1 MNRLIRAG
9 LMFGNLFHV
18 SSPALVER
26 YNRAL
31 HHLTGKRTALT
42 DFFVD
47 ISGFSPEVGE
57 ELGDALYLN
66 HKGVNRQFILL
77 SVEQRSAPLL
87 RTKFSTSR
95 AILQDFIAEN
105 EAALYAL
112 TAKDAVAGELV
123 NSVYDVSSPARL
135 FDIRRVRVE
144 ADTTGGTVKD
154 AEKLADMVDDFRDTE
169 GGWYDDVLIADM
181 IALAG
186 KTGDV
191 VRNPVKL
198 KVMQFDQRNFWTA
211 HFGGLYVFQDVAH
224 PAVIAP
230 AGKGDLDEVP
240 LEYVFDTTQRNRI
253 AQFFQLNGLTE
264 TILEARGIRSAAILR
279 QKMDFILI
287 DAVAGDAGDLVDLSP
302 RDLRRLAR
310 DHADKMPRE
319 FHTLGQ
325 LVNWAENG
333 GAFPK
338 IDSDDPVYFY
348 TLRAADTPD
357 AELVNMLLAELA
369 PKDIRQLFI
378 CHKDLFYDTYAAWPE
393 EKKAYVADFL
403 ERAYKGDKAGVRDA
417 LFGHVPDIE
426 VPPLPRRGK
435 KPPPLPDR
443 IAAVGPWGAVKRR

>member
-18 SSPALVER
+18 HSPALVER

-31 HHLTGKRTALT
+31 HHLTGKRTELT
-42 DFFVD
+42 DFYVD
-47 ISGFSPEVGE
+47 ISGFSPEVGD
-57 ELGDALYLN
+57 ELGDPLYLN

-77 SVEQRSAPLL
+77 SVEQRTAPLL
-87 RTKFSTSR
+87 RTKFSTSK
-95 AILQDFIAEN
+95 AILQAFIEEN
-105 EAALYAL
+105 EAALFAL

-123 NSVYDVSSPARL
+123 NSVYDVTTPARL
-135 FDIRRVRVE
+135 FDIRRVVVE

-154 AEKLADMVDDFRDTE
+154 AAKLAEMVDTFRETE
-169 GGWYDDVLIADM
+169 GGWYDDVLIAEM
-181 IALAG
+181 IALAS

-191 VRNPVKL
+191 VRNPVTL
-198 KVMQFDQRNFWTA
+198 KAMQFDQRNFWTA
-211 HFGGLYVFQDVAH
+211 HFGGLYVFQDVEH

-230 AGKGDLDEVP
+230 AGKEGLEDIP
-240 LEYVFDTTQRNRI
+240 LEFVFDATQRNRI

-264 TILEARGIRSAAILR
+264 TILEARGIKSAAILQ

-287 DAVAGDAGDLVDLSP
+287 DAVAGEGGNLTNLT
-302 RDLRRLAR
+302 RGDLRRLAR
-310 DHADKMPRE
+310 DNADKLPPE

-333 GAFPK
+333 GAFPR
-338 IDSDDPVYFY
+338 INSSDPVYFY

-378 CHKDLFYDTYAAWPE
+378 CHKELFYDTYAAWPDA
-393 EKKAYVADFL
+393 KKAYVADFL

-417 LFGHVPDIE
+417 LFGHLPAVD
-426 VPPLPRRGK
+426 VPPLPRKRK
-435 KPPPLPDR
+435 KPPPVPDR

>member
-18 SSPALVER
+18 HSPALVER

-31 HHLTGKRTALT
+31 HHLTGKRTTLT
-42 DFFVD
+42 DFYID
-47 ISGFSPEVGE
+47 ISGYSPEIGD
-57 ELGDALYLN
+57 ELSDPLYLN

-77 SVEQRSAPLL
+77 SVEQRMSPFLN
-87 RTKFSTSR
+87 TKFSTSK
-95 AILQDFIAEN
+95 AILQEFIAQN
-105 EAALYAL
+105 EAALFSL

-123 NSVYDVSSPARL
+123 NSVYDVSTPARL
-135 FDIRRVRVE
+135 FDIRRITID

-154 AEKLADMVDDFRDTE
+154 AAKLADMVDEFRETE
-169 GGWYDDVLIADM
+169 EGWYDDILIAQM
-181 IALAG
+181 IEIAG

-198 KVMQFDQRNFWTA
+198 KTMSFDQRNFWTA
-211 HFGGLYVFQDVAH
+211 HFGGLYVFQDLAH

-230 AGKGDLDEVP
+230 AGKDALTDLPIEH
-240 LEYVFDTTQRNRI
+240 VFDATQRNHI
-253 AQFFQLNGLTE
+253 AKFFQLNGLTE
-264 TILEARGIRSAAILR
+264 TILEARGIKSAAILR

-287 DAVAGDAGDLVDLSP
+287 DAVADQGVDLMGLS
-302 RDLRRLAR
+302 RSDLRRLAR
-310 DHADKMPRE
+310 QHSDKLPPE

-333 GAFPK
+333 GAFPN
-338 IDSDDPVYFY
+338 INSNDPVYFY
-348 TLRAADTPD
+348 TLRAADTPA

-393 EKKAYVADFL
+393 TKKAYVVDFL
-403 ERAYKGDKAGVRDA
+403 ERSYKGDKAGVRDA
-417 LFGHVPDIE
+417 LFGHAPQVQ
-426 VPPLPRRGK
+426 VPPLPRKGK
-435 KPPPLPDR
+435 KPPPVPRNTAQD
-443 IAAVGPWGAVKRR
+443 GPWGPSKRR

>member
-18 SSPALVER
+18 HSPALVER

-31 HHLTGKRTALT
+31 HHLTGKRTELD
-42 DFFVD
+42 DFYID
-47 ISGFSPEVGE
+47 ISGYSPEVGD
-57 ELGDALYLN
+57 ELGDPLYLN

-77 SVEQRSAPLL
+77 SVEQRTAPLL
-87 RTKFSTSR
+87 GAKFSTSKGVL
-95 AILQDFIAEN
+95 IEFIQQN
-105 EAALYAL
+105 EAALFAL

-123 NSVYDVSSPARL
+123 NSVFDVSEAKRL
-135 FDIRRVRVE
+135 FDIRRITIE
-144 ADTTGGTVKD
+144 ADTTGGTVQD
-154 AEKLADMVDDFRDTE
+154 AEKLTQMVDQFRDTE
-169 GGWYDDVLIADM
+169 GGWYDDVLIAQM
-181 IALAG
+181 IDLAG

-198 KVMQFDQRNFWTA
+198 QTMSFDQRNFWTA
-211 HFGGLYVFQDVAH
+211 HFGGLYVFQDLAH

-230 AGKGDLDEVP
+230 AGKAGLDDIP
-240 LEYVFDTTQRNRI
+240 MDYVFDATQRNRI

-264 TILEARGIRSAAILR
+264 TILEARGIASAAILR

-287 DAVAGDAGDLVDLSP
+287 DAVAAEAGDLSDLS
-302 RDLRRLAR
+302 RGDLRRLAR
-310 DHADKMPRE
+310 RHADLLPPE

-333 GAFPK
+333 GAFPN
-338 IDSDDPVYFY
+338 IDSADPVYFY

-357 AELVNMLLAELA
+357 AALVNMLLAQLA

-393 EKKAYVADFL
+393 AKKAYVAEFL
-403 ERAYKGDKAGVRDA
+403 EREYLKDKSGVRDA
-417 LFGHVPDIE
+417 LFGHAPELV
-426 VPPLPRRGK
+426 VPPLPRRRK
-435 KPPPLPDR
+435 KPPPLPDM
-443 IAAVGPWGAVKRR
+443 IEAVGPWGAVKRR

>member
-18 SSPALVER
+18 HSPALVER

-31 HHLTGKRTALT
+31 EHLTGQQTQLS
-42 DFFVD
+42 DFYID
-47 ISGFSPEVGE
+47 ISGYSPEIGD
-57 ELGDALYLN
+57 ELDDPLYLN

-77 SVEQRSAPLL
+77 SVDQRTAPLL
-87 RTKFSTSR
+87 NTQFSTSK
-95 AILQDFIAEN
+95 AILQEFIEEN
-105 EAALYAL
+105 EAALFAL

-123 NSVYDVSSPARL
+123 NSVYDVSDPKRL
-135 FDIRRVRVE
+135 FDIRRITID

-154 AEKLADMVDDFRDTE
+154 AAKLAEMVDEFRDTDD
-169 GGWYDDVLIADM
+169 GWYDDVLIAQM
-181 IALAG
+181 IELAG

-198 KVMQFDQRNFWTA
+198 KSMSFDQRNFWTA

-224 PAVIAP
+224 PAVIAS
-230 AGKGDLDEVP
+230 AGKAGLGDLP
-240 LEYVFDTTQRNRI
+240 MEYVFDATQRNRI

-264 TILEARGIRSAAILR
+264 TILEARGIKSAAILR

-287 DAVAGDAGDLVDLSP
+287 DAVAGEAGDLVDLSP

-310 DHADKMPRE
+310 DHADKLPRE
-319 FHTLGQ
+319 FHTLGR

-435 KPPPLPDR
+435 KPPPVPDR

>member
-18 SSPALVER
+18 HSPALVER

-31 HHLTGKRTALT
+31 QHLTGQQTALM
-42 DFFVD
+42 DFYID
-47 ISGFSPEVGE
+47 ISGYSPEIGE
-57 ELGDALYLN
+57 ELNDTLYLN

-77 SVEQRSAPLL
+77 SVEQRMSPLL
-87 RTKFSTSR
+87 NTKFSTSK

-105 EAALYAL
+105 EAALFAL

-123 NSVYDVSSPARL
+123 NSVYDVSDPVRL
-135 FDIRRVRVE
+135 FDIRRITID

-154 AEKLADMVDDFRDTE
+154 AAKLAQMVEEFRGTE
-169 GGWYDDVLIADM
+169 DGWYDDVLIADM

-191 VRNPVKL
+191 VRNPVTL
-198 KVMQFDQRNFWTA
+198 ETMSFEQRNFWTA
-211 HFGGLYVFQDVAH
+211 HFGGLYVFQDVDH

-230 AGKGDLDEVP
+230 SGKAGLEGLP
-240 LEYVFDTTQRNRI
+240 LEHVFDASQRNHI
-253 AQFFQLNGLTE
+253 AKFFQLNGLTQ
-264 TILEARGIRSAAILR
+264 TILEARGIKSAAILR

-287 DAVAGDAGDLVDLSP
+287 DAVAGQGVDLTDLT
-302 RDLRRLAR
+302 RADLRRLAR
-310 DHADKMPRE
+310 EHSDKLPPE

-333 GAFPK
+333 GAFPNIK
-338 IDSDDPVYFY
+338 SSDAVYFY

-378 CHKDLFYDTYAAWPE
+378 CHKELFYATYAEWPE
-393 EKKAYVADFL
+393 AKKAYVADFL
-403 ERAYKGDKAGVRDA
+403 ERRYKGDKAGVRDA
-417 LFGHVPDIE
+417 LFGHAELISP
-426 VPPLPRRGK
+426 PPLPRRRK
-435 KPPPLPDR
+435 KPPPVPKNTVPD
-443 IAAVGPWGAVKRR
+443 GPWGPSKRR

>member
-18 SSPALVER
+18 HSPALVER

-31 HHLTGKRTALT
+31 EHLTGKRTELT
-42 DFFVD
+42 DFYID
-47 ISGFSPEVGE
+47 ISGYSPEI
-57 ELGDALYLN
+57 GDEMEDPLYLN

-77 SVEQRSAPLL
+77 SVEQRMSPLL
-87 RTKFSTSR
+87 NTKFSTSK
-95 AILQDFIAEN
+95 AILQEFIAEN
-105 EAALYAL
+105 EAALFAL

-123 NSVYDVSSPARL
+123 NSVYDVSTPRRL
-135 FDIRRVRVE
+135 FDIRRITID

-154 AEKLADMVDDFRDTE
+154 AAKLATMVDEFRETE
-169 GGWYDDVLIADM
+169 DGWYDDVLIAQM
-181 IALAG
+181 IEIAG

-198 KVMQFDQRNFWTA
+198 KTMSFDQRNFWTA
-211 HFGGLYVFQDVAH
+211 HFGGLYVFQDVEH

-230 AGKGDLDEVP
+230 AGKVGLDDIP
-240 LEYVFDTTQRNRI
+240 MAFVFDATQRTHI
-253 AQFFQLNGLTE
+253 AKFFQFNGLTE
-264 TILEARGIRSAAILR
+264 TILEARGIKSAAILR

-287 DAVAGDAGDLVDLSP
+287 DAVADQGVDLTDLS
-302 RDLRRLAR
+302 RGDLRRLAR
-310 DHADKMPRE
+310 QHSDKLPPE

-333 GAFPK
+333 GAFPN
-338 IDSDDPVYFY
+338 IDSNDPVYFY

-378 CHKDLFYDTYAAWPE
+378 CHKDLFYSTYAAWPDA
-393 EKKAYVADFL
+393 KKAYVADFL

-417 LFGHVPDIE
+417 LFGHAPQLQ
-426 VPPLPRRGK
+426 VPPLPRRRK
-435 KPPPLPDR
+435 APPPVPKTTVPD
-443 IAAVGPWGAVKRR
+443 GPWGPPKGR

>member
-31 HHLTGKRTALT
+31 EHLTGKRTELT
-42 DFFVD
+42 DFYID
-47 ISGFSPEVGE
+47 ISGYSPEI
-57 ELGDALYLN
+57 GDEMNDPLYLN

-77 SVEQRSAPLL
+77 SVEQRTAPLL
-87 RTKFSTSR
+87 NTQFSTSKT
-95 AILQDFIAEN
+95 ILQDFIAQN
-105 EAALYAL
+105 EAALFAL

-123 NSVYDVSSPARL
+123 NSVYDVSTPARL
-135 FDIRRVRVE
+135 FDIRRITID

-154 AEKLADMVDDFRDTE
+154 AGKLADMVDRFRETE
-169 GGWYDDVLIADM
+169 NGWYDDVLIADM

-191 VRNPVKL
+191 VRNPVSL
-198 KVMQFDQRNFWTA
+198 KTMSFDQRNFWTA

-230 AGKGDLDEVP
+230 AGKDGLDDLP
-240 LEYVFDTTQRNRI
+240 LEHVFDATQRNHI
-253 AQFFQLNGLTE
+253 AKFFQLNGLTE
-264 TILEARGIRSAAILR
+264 PILEARGIQSAAILR

-287 DAVAGDAGDLVDLSP
+287 DAVADQGVDLTGLT
-302 RDLRRLAR
+302 RGDLRRLAR
-310 DHADKMPRE
+310 QHSDKLPTE

-333 GAFPK
+333 GAFPS
-338 IDSDDPVYFY
+338 ITSANPVYFY

-378 CHKDLFYDTYAAWPE
+378 CHKDLFYATYARWPDA
-393 EKKAYVADFL
+393 KKAYVADFL
-403 ERAYKGDKAGVRDA
+403 EREYLMDKAGVRDA
-417 LFGHVPDIE
+417 LFGHEPALE
-426 VPPLPRRGK
+426 VPPQPRKGK
-435 KPPPLPDR
+435 KPPPVPDR
-443 IAAVGPWGAVKRR
+443 IAAVGPWGAVERR